1 MAHYFLAQATP
12 PYIKKTLKKQ
22 HSPPTKYTS
31 NTQNCSF
38 CESSLSP
45 ILEKWMDE
53 KRKFG
58 IKKIMLLSIKTV
70 AISQIKILKQQLRQ
84 CL

>member
-31 NTQNCSF
+31 NTQNCRF

-53 KRKFG
+53 KSKSWFQE
-58 IKKIMLLSIKTV
+58 IYATFN
-70 AISQIKILKQQLRQ
+70 
-84 CL
+84 